1 MKPRSELYW
10 DSDTTRLSAPPTDTV
25 QPNDASVLE
34 RDAVEPKDSPVLER
48 DAVEPK
54 DATVLEP
61 HPDGNFAERWR
72 ALDGR

>member
-10 DSDTTRLSAPPTDTV
+10 DTDTTRLSAPP
-25 QPNDASVLE
+25 S
-34 RDAVEPKDSPVLER
+34 

-54 DATVLEP
+54 DATVLERDAVEDPTLVEP

>member
-10 DSDTTRLSAPPTDTV
+10 DIDKTPLSAPPTDAI
-25 QPNDASVLE
+25 D
-34 RDAVEPKDSPVLER
+34 PKGAT

-54 DATVLEP
+54 DATVLKP
-61 HPDGNFAERWR
+61 HPDGNFSERWR